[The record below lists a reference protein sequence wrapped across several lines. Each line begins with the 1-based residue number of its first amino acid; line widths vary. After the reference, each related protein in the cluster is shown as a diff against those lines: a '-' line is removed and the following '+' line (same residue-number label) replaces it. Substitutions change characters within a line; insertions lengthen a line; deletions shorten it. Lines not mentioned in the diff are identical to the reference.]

1 MAKELNTKI
10 KSQIIDYL
18 EQRTEQSSITEISR
32 DLDIGRNTVAKYLE
46 LLKYQGLVEQRSIGQ
61 AKLWSLTHTPFNSAK
76 YGISIRDKKGRH
88 IYSYGAKAL
97 SKFGFNEDTFR
108 GKTTS
113 EALGEDYLDVDKKAL
128 ESVKTKE
135 PTVSHKIYKTSKHSS
150 QVTQYFFPNFNEN
163 NRVTGT
169 ISFAVVSEIKE

>member
-1 MAKELNTKI
+1 ML
-10 KSQIIDYL
+10 SL
-18 EQRTEQSSITEISR
+18 HSSFIFNKDKFTLAIFES
-32 DLDIGRNTVAKYLE
+32 KYLE

-61 AKLWSLTHTPFNSAK
+61 AKLWSLTHTPFNSEK

-97 SKFGFNEDTFR
+97 SKFGFNEDTFQ

-113 EALGEDYLDVDKKAL
+113 EALGEDYLDVDNKAS